1 MSLVPVPVLL
11 HGVVPV
17 PVVLRRKEVP
27 QFACRVCMAYVLAY
41 FFMIDFQNT
50 LCNQSMEWRTTG
62 GRARL
67 DEENIFLKAV
77 GGTPATFVLG
87 WVIIG
92 VSYTIVLLLAPYTWP
107 YTSVVCVAAALAT
120 YIHHTAACTWWG
132 LHRTICL
139 SHDKK
144 GLVHPPATRN
154 DGSGAQ
160 KMNVAWVRT
169 LLSVV
174 MSILPIMSILFSWTI
189 VGLILWSAWTSPT
202 YRRRM

>member
-1 MSLVPVPVLL
+1 
-11 HGVVPV
+11 
-17 PVVLRRKEVP
+17 
-27 QFACRVCMAYVLAY
+27 MAYVLAY

-67 DEENIFLKAV
+67 DEANILLKAV

-132 LHRTICL
+132 LQRTICL

-144 GLVHPPATRN
+144 GLVHSQYN
-154 DGSGAQ
+154 ESGDRQ
-160 KMNVAWVRT
+160 MNVAWLRT
-169 LLSVV
+169 LLSVL
-174 MSILPIMSILFSWTI
+174 MSIIPVLSILFSWFI
-189 VGLILWSAWTSPT
+189 VGLILGSAWTS
-202 YRRRM
+202 